1 MGAKETSLAFS
12 INLHPA
18 QYLLWGAEIL
28 FFFFGSLTVS
38 VIFIAQKYYLH
49 SKSIVISN
57 FSQYTGPDP
66 VGCVAVERGR
76 ELRRETSR
84 ASRA

>member
-1 MGAKETSLAFS
+1 MSAKETSLAFS
-12 INLHPA
+12 INLHPP
-18 QYLLWGAEIL
+18 QYLLWEAEI

-57 FSQYTGPDP
+57 FS
-66 VGCVAVERGR
+66 
-76 ELRRETSR
+76 
-84 ASRA
+84 

>member
-1 MGAKETSLAFS
+1 MSAKETSLAFS
-12 INLHPA
+12 INLHPP
-18 QYLLWGAEIL
+18 QYLLWEAEIF

-57 FSQYTGPDP
+57 FS
-66 VGCVAVERGR
+66 
-76 ELRRETSR
+76 
-84 ASRA
+84 